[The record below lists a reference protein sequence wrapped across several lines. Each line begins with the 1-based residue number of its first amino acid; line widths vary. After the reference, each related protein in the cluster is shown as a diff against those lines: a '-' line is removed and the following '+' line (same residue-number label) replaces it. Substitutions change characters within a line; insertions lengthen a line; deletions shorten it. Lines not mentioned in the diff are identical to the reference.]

1 MSEYGLSQSQ
11 QIKTTPQK
19 NLMELITPQP
29 SKRYLLI
36 GGTGTGKSTL
46 ANVMLLNWKTKNPK
60 SILII
65 LDSKPR
71 WRGELNIN
79 HLSAKSMYRG
89 MTHGET
95 FPDSMVVSDAKEFDI
110 AWKQY
115 RKRYTIIVQND
126 LDMDL
131 HGYVANYVYTA
142 SKREKTPILV
152 YVDETMDHFQPS
164 TQPRSKTFGYAFTR
178 ICRSGRELG
187 IAAIFAS
194 QRTKSIPVSIV
205 EEMSELF
212 LFRLDFEEDLKRLK
226 EMGVTGD
233 IPKPN
238 GHKFY
243 IFKRENRKW
252 SNPIT
257 LKI

>member
-1 MSEYGLSQSQ
+1 MLEHGLSQSPP
-11 QIKTTPQK
+11 IGKTPQP
-19 NLMELITPQP
+19 NLLELITPQE

-46 ANVMLLNWKTKNPK
+46 ANVMLLNWKKKKNH
-60 SILII
+60 ILVI

-71 WRGELNIN
+71 WRGELTIN
-79 HLSAKSMYRG
+79 HLPAKGMYRG

-95 FPDSMVVSDAKEFDI
+95 FPDSMVVSDSKEFDI

-115 RKRYTIIVQND
+115 RSKYTIIVQND

-131 HGYVANYVYTA
+131 HAWVANYIYTA
-142 SKREKTPILV
+142 AKREKKPILI
-152 YVDETMDHFQPS
+152 YLDETMDHFQPS
-164 TQPRSKTFGYAFTR
+164 TQPRSKAFGYAFTR

-252 SNPIT
+252 SKPML